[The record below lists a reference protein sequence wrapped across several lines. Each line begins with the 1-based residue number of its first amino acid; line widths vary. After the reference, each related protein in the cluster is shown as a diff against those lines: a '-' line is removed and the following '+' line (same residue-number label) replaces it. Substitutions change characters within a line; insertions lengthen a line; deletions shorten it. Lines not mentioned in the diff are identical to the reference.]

1 MLPPSAGLSFLC
13 CLKFGS
19 SKKAKRI
26 DRLVEEEKEYG
37 IFQREEWKDA
47 ESQVQMKS

>member
-13 CLKFGS
+13 LKFDS